1 MLVTFQAQA
10 SVTVEEAMAIH
21 DEMKA
26 DADMRADIS
35 RSYRNFMRIWPN
47 SVKRAERVLQQYYRI
62 DAIRYKAQLAF
73 ESEYSIWYTS
83 GLYRDSVKV
92 EKKWLTL
99 LNHVST
105 RLVIDNAN
113 QGRYRSPEEELEL
126 AKNYRDWTIED
137 EARAKENRESIDS
150 DKKWCGFYLDDSM
163 ATVNFA
169 KAEAEWAET
178 AFKDQE
184 SRVRSMTEEQIAI
197 TLAREYKEAD
207 NYLKGVID
215 VIEEKRLVL
224 QNIED
229 AAMFFVQQVMA
240 EWYGIL
246 SVQRE
251 MEKFK

>member
-1 MLVTFQAQA
+1 MRYTWIHAINEPETLVNKFEMETMNKDKGSENTLAFALHGWQQATQSLKAKTVKKIISNLFLLAMLVTFQAQA

-47 SVKRAERVLQQYYRI
+47 SVKRAERVLQQYYRL

-105 RLVIDNAN
+105 RLVIDN
-113 QGRYRSPEEELEL
+113 
-126 AKNYRDWTIED
+126 
-137 EARAKENRESIDS
+137 
-150 DKKWCGFYLDDSM
+150 
-163 ATVNFA
+163 
-169 KAEAEWAET
+169 
-178 AFKDQE
+178 
-184 SRVRSMTEEQIAI
+184 
-197 TLAREYKEAD
+197 
-207 NYLKGVID
+207 
-215 VIEEKRLVL
+215 
-224 QNIED
+224 
-229 AAMFFVQQVMA
+229 
-240 EWYGIL
+240 
-246 SVQRE
+246 
-251 MEKFK
+251 

>member
-1 MLVTFQAQA
+1 
-10 SVTVEEAMAIH
+10 
-21 DEMKA
+21 
-26 DADMRADIS
+26 
-35 RSYRNFMRIWPN
+35 
-47 SVKRAERVLQQYYRI
+47 
-62 DAIRYKAQLAF
+62 
-73 ESEYSIWYTS
+73 
-83 GLYRDSVKV
+83 
-92 EKKWLTL
+92 
-99 LNHVST
+99 
-105 RLVIDNAN
+105 
-113 QGRYRSPEEELEL
+113 
-126 AKNYRDWTIED
+126 
-137 EARAKENRESIDS
+137 
-150 DKKWCGFYLDDSM
+150 M